1 LRSAQHN
8 SVLEWRF
15 SKEKT
20 EIRKLFG
27 KRRFGSFAQPMNL
40 PAKPILNTM
49 SSMKKIELDIVALSH
64 SVTQSHN
71 YAVVLGEQHGTRRL
85 PIVIGG
91 FEAQAIAVAME
102 RMAPNRPL
110 THDLF
115 KNAFETF
122 DINLRE
128 VIINNLLDGIFYAR
142 LVCERNGE
150 VYEIDS
156 RTSDALAMAV
166 RFNCPIYTY
175 EFILDAAGVV
185 LEEPEGTA
193 AKKPAS
199 TSTSSSRGT
208 SSAKQR
214 PAKAASLT
222 SYSVEELSKLL
233 EEVLAK
239 EDYEQAAKIRDEINR
254 RKEEG

>member
-1 LRSAQHN
+1 
-8 SVLEWRF
+8 
-15 SKEKT
+15 
-20 EIRKLFG
+20 
-27 KRRFGSFAQPMNL
+27 
-40 PAKPILNTM
+40 
-49 SSMKKIELDIVALSH
+49 MKKIELDIVALSH

-71 YAVVLGEQHGTRRL
+71 YAVVLGEQSGTRRL

-122 DINLRE
+122 NIDLKE

-142 LVCERNGE
+142 LVCERGGE

-193 AKKPAS
+193 KKAS
-199 TSTSSSRGT
+199 TTRSSSGT
-208 SSAKQR
+208 AATKQR
-214 PAKAASLT
+214 AAKGAALS
-222 SYSVEELSKLL
+222 SYSPEELARLL
-233 EEVLAK
+233 EDVLAK
-239 EDYEQAAKIRDEINR
+239 EDYEQAAKIRDEITR